1 MNPEQ
6 GFVLVVDDNEANR
19 DVLSRRLKRQGHTVA
34 VAENGVQAL
43 EMMRTQAFDLILLDI
58 MMPEMNGYQV
68 LEELKADKT
77 LRHIPVI
84 MISALDDIDSVVRC
98 IELGAEDYLY
108 KPFNPVLLKAR
119 VSASLEKKWLRDQ
132 EQAYVQAVKRELEL
146 GRRIQADFLPG
157 SLPQPEGWEIATVFH
172 PAREVAGDFYDVF
185 TLPDDHVGLVIADVC
200 DKGVGA
206 ALFMALVRSLIRAF
220 SEQIAANPTDALQ
233 SVSMTNTY
241 IARNHHNNQS
251 RHMFAT
257 LFFGVLNP
265 YTGKLTYVNGGHDA
279 PVLTG
284 KAGIKTFLNV
294 TGPAVGLA
302 ADTTFTQ
309 AETTIEPGDI
319 LISFTDG
326 VTEARSIEGN
336 LFTEERLMTLLQTPA
351 PTARGLLEQIS
362 AKVSQHIA
370 DNTPSDDIT
379 MLAVQRVQAGT

>member
-1 MNPEQ
+1 VNPEQ

-34 VAENGVQAL
+34 VAENGLQAL
-43 EMMRTQAFDLILLDI
+43 EMMHTQSFDLILLDI

-68 LEELKADKT
+68 LEELKANKA

-157 SLPQPEGWEIATVFH
+157 SLPKLDGWEIAAVFH

-185 TLPDDHVGLVIADVC
+185 MLPANHVGLVIADVC

-220 SEQIAANPTDALQ
+220 SEQVATDATDALEA
-233 SVSMTNTY
+233 VSMTNNY

-265 YTGKLTYVNGGHDA
+265 TTGKLTYVNGGHDA
-279 PVLTG
+279 PILTC
-284 KAGIKTFLNV
+284 ADGIKTFLNV
-294 TGPAVGLA
+294 TGPAVGFA
-302 ADTTFTQ
+302 ADTTFNQ
-309 AETTIEPGDI
+309 AETIMEPGDI
-319 LISFTDG
+319 LLSFTDG
-326 VTEARSIEGN
+326 VTEARSIDGS
-336 LFTEERLMTLLQTPA
+336 LFTEERLIDLLQTPVT
-351 PTARGLLEQIS
+351 TARGLMEQIS
-362 AKVSQHIA
+362 AEVSHHIA

-379 MLAVQRVQAGT
+379 MLAVQRLAR